1 MRLRSLTLYNEEE
14 FDEFFSNLNANSNII
29 EENLEEDS
37 NSNISD
43 EFDDLRCDSSYQL
56 KEIPKT
62 LKELEKIDEE
72 NLLNSIEKMNE
83 ELNILNNKKQK
94 EVFYIGFDNKN
105 EKSSNSVNYNVSDKN
120 LDQNL
125 NDSNENNSN
134 LSLTTNIENSI
145 DLNVNNFDYDYFIIQ
160 NLKCFDEKIKIIVI
174 GEQKVGK
181 SFFLNQIGVYDDFKK
196 KCNFNINEYNPTECL
211 EICKSYVTVEKKL
224 IKIESFDTNIK
235 IINSKIIETYYK
247 LCDGYIFVAC
257 TDNNNSLNFIENQ
270 FKKLLNFNYNNLD
283 KILFIVNEK
292 IKSNFEFIN
301 KLKNIYIKYNEN
313 IDNLNFISIDLKN
326 FNYSNLNF
334 QKFLKNIISIKSC
347 KNYDSNFFNHITD
360 KNIETILSE
369 RKEKIKE
376 YISEKRYLLV

>member
-14 FDEFFSNLNANSNII
+14 FDEFFSNLNANNNII

-105 EKSSNSVNYNVSDKN
+105 EKTSNSVNYNVSDKN
-120 LDQNL
+120 LEQNL

>member
-14 FDEFFSNLNANSNII
+14 FDEFFSNLNANNNII

-94 EVFYIGFDNKN
+94 EIFYIGFDNKN
-105 EKSSNSVNYNVSDKN
+105 EKTSNSVNYNVSDKN
-120 LDQNL
+120 LEQNL